1 MKNKKQPSPLF
12 FNACFDK
19 GQLKNLVAWFLES
32 YGEKITVD
40 FLETLK
46 QVGFNQATRAGVS
59 LGLDDLQIPT
69 QKSTL
74 ISQAIADVQ
83 SLEQNSMAGNITSV
97 EKSQR
102 MIDTWNQT
110 SELLRQNAVQNF
122 RNTNPVNP
130 VYMMAFSG
138 ARGNISQVRQLVAM
152 RGLMAD
158 PQGAILEFPIQ
169 SNFREGLTLTEY
181 LISCYGA
188 RKGLVDTALRTATSG
203 YLTRR
208 LVDAVQ
214 HVVVSMVDCG
224 TEKSIL
230 LNHFNLESRL
240 IGRVLAQNLDLPENN
255 FLVRNQLISPT
266 LAKLIAKKYTQVFV
280 RSPLTCEAYKAV
292 CQMCYGWNL
301 ANGNLVSIGE
311 AVGVIAAQS
320 IGEPGTQLTMRT
332 FHTGGVGVFSD
343 QAMKAINASFNG
355 IVEFSETL
363 TGHFVRTP
371 HGQIVYMLK
380 YTNLNPNRILLKVI
394 NIENPSLLFSITEKE
409 LPPGSLLLVRQGEKV
424 KVGQLLAQSSQ
435 IKTSKQQMPETTHP
449 VQSTID
455 GEVYFESMLISKQKQ
470 LPIGSKRRKTKEDEI
485 GPDIRTLIELGS
497 FWVFAGQSQREFH
510 IAKPIVHQGD
520 LVSTSTTIFQY
531 NFHVPQQAQLKI
543 VKSQLAFGQS
553 GAQIPLAKIRFN
565 KFGYSLSLSSRQ
577 KKQPNAEN
585 HILFYT
591 KNPKD
596 SQQTQSL
603 IWYPAGW
610 SFKEPGYFWF
620 FNNYYEHKNEILNEN
635 PALDHFSDIP
645 SVKKRSFFAK
655 PRGSFF
661 YSPQSFVKITDVSPL
676 FYVKLILLL
685 PNILFRNG
693 NKTSVLNSK
702 IRPAS
707 YIFNNCL
714 DKATKE
720 GFFQLT
726 SSLPKNQG
734 EPEFK
739 FGQAQIRTKKSLKF
753 HLNVVSSSVLKT
765 TFLREEEKSQ
775 RTMTPFLLQ
784 GLKQLKDRIYEFK
797 KNPSL
802 IFQHKKGW
810 LYIPSVKISKDLA
823 ISAKSQPFLEK
834 GHLFTDIL
842 FPNSPVSLEF
852 IGKNKIKL
860 LKSKKQF
867 TYHKKPKKVFWYS
880 LDEILQTKP
889 YLSLKQGFRDKNF
902 VFKNDS
908 NLHLLTQSKEKKVS
922 APSFAK
928 SSYFFAKRIIFHK
941 FDIHWHK
948 KRDETITETRL
959 ICNLIPSLTK
969 IQNFILDEK
978 QEVFTTSTKKTTP
991 FKFFLIKPLKETNL
1005 PTQLL
1010 LTKQWVNV
1018 LNQKK
1023 LFKTNSPFFSKQYCT
1038 DFSKKTSPNIV
1049 FQLKSPEKS
1058 GWFSPNQILRINV
1071 TIESSARFKQVTTN
1085 FIFSSFVQN
1094 QSIACIGFRFFL
1106 YDLLLLKNS
1115 EKFNFEAFKD
1125 GWVLPNKS
1133 LTTGFVK
1140 LKSNGEFRRL
1150 KSTQS
1155 ESVTS
1160 IMRNPDVITFQ
1171 LPQQVNSIFSEKLA
1185 LSDGLSLKQSF
1196 RDKNFVFKMESNLNN
1211 KNLTETN
1218 ITDHTKVLQNK
1229 EIQVGDLI
1237 RWGQE
1242 ICPGF
1247 GSAYSGQI
1255 LKITDKEI
1263 RLRHG
1268 ISILASARGII
1279 HVFHNDLI
1287 QKNDLLVTLKSRRLQ
1302 TEDIVQGIPKIEQL
1316 FEARETKGGEIIAN
1330 SVHTKLQNFFVDA
1343 LKSGNL
1349 ALAVPES
1356 VQQIQVFL
1364 VENILEAYLNQGV
1377 KISEKH
1383 VEVVVRQMTTR
1394 VRILAGG
1401 DTGLLPGELVQL
1413 TWIQE
1418 LNKQLKILGNRQA
1431 TYEPI
1436 ILGITKSVLQSESFL
1451 LAASFQEVSRVL
1463 VRSALSRKTDFLRGL
1478 HENVILGQLVPAGTG
1493 LLVDNRDEIVKKSIS
1508 SVKLNP

>member
-1 MKNKKQPSPLF
+1 MNNQKQPSPLF

-46 QVGFNQATRAGVS
+46 YVGFHQATRAGVS
-59 LGLDDLQIPT
+59 LGLDDLQIPA

-83 SLEQNSMAGNITSV
+83 SLEQNNAAGNITSV

-224 TEKSIL
+224 TEKNIL
-230 LNHFNLESRL
+230 LKDFNLESRL
-240 IGRVLAQNLDLPENN
+240 IGRVLAQNLQLPENI
-255 FLVRNQLISPT
+255 FLVKNQMISPP
-266 LAKLIAKKYTQVFV
+266 LAKIIAKHSSQVFV

-301 ANGNLVSIGE
+301 ANGHLVSIGE

-343 QAMKAINASFNG
+343 QAMKAITASFSG
-355 IVEFSETL
+355 IVEFSENL

-380 YTNLNPNRILLKVI
+380 YISLNSERVLLKVK
-394 NIENPSLLFSITEKE
+394 NKENSYLSFSITERE
-409 LPPGSLLLVRQGEKV
+409 LPTGSLLLVRQGEKV
-424 KVGQLLAQSSQ
+424 QAGQLLAQSSQ

-449 VQSTID
+449 VQATMD
-455 GEVYFESMLISKQKQ
+455 GEIYFESMLISKQKEIQ
-470 LPIGSKRRKTKEDEI
+470 ARSKRRKTKEDDL

-497 FWVFAGQSQREFH
+497 FWVFAGQNTREFH
-510 IAKPIVHQGD
+510 IAKPVVRPGD
-520 LVSTSTTIFQY
+520 LVSKATAIFQY
-531 NFHVPQQAQLKI
+531 NFHVPQQAQLKK

-553 GAQIPLAKIRFN
+553 RAEIPLEKVRFHQ
-565 KFGYSLSLSSRQ
+565 FGYSLTVLQKQ
-577 KKQPNAEN
+577 KKTDNFDLTKK
-585 HILFYT
+585 HVLFYT
-591 KNPKD
+591 KN
-596 SQQTQSL
+596 SQDPLKNQSL
-603 IWYPAGW
+603 IWYPVGC
-610 SFKEPGYFWF
+610 SFTEPGYFWF
-620 FNNYYEHKNEILNEN
+620 LNNYYEEKNELLNEN
-635 PALDHFSDIP
+635 LNVDLNFSDKNSP
-645 SVKKRSFFAK
+645 H
-655 PRGSFF
+655 GNFF
-661 YSPQSFVKITDVSPL
+661 YSSQPLVKIECKSQFDYFKVSLL
-676 FYVKLILLL
+676 FGLQTSNRSSKIKLSSFIFNPRL
-685 PNILFRNG
+685 NIA
-693 NKTSVLNSK
+693 NKTGLFHTNSD
-702 IRPAS
+702 
-707 YIFNNCL
+707 L
-714 DKATKE
+714 
-720 GFFQLT
+720 L
-726 SSLPKNQG
+726 
-734 EPEFK
+734 
-739 FGQAQIRTKKSLKF
+739 KKSFQNYTPQQIKTKQSLWF
-753 HLNVVSSSVLKT
+753 PSNFVSSSQEVNAQKKITL
-765 TFLREEEKSQ
+765 FLS
-775 RTMTPFLLQ
+775 Q
-784 GLKQLKDRIYEFK
+784 GLKHVKDRIY
-797 KNPSL
+797 NCQVSNSL
-802 IFQHKKGW
+802 VFEEKKGW
-810 LYIPSVKISKDLA
+810 LFIPASTNLTDSIKPSTVV
-823 ISAKSQPFLEK
+823 EN
-834 GHLFTDIL
+834 GHLLNDVL
-842 FPNSPVSLEF
+842 FPNMPVSSEF
-852 IGKNKIKL
+852 IGKIKVL
-860 LKSKKQF
+860 NPKNEHSF
-867 TYHKKPKKVFWYS
+867 TKETKPTSWYS
-880 LDEILQTKP
+880 IDNFLDLKPFCKKSEIFDRESNFDF
-889 YLSLKQGFRDKNF
+889 SLKR
-902 VFKNDS
+902 
-908 NLHLLTQSKEKKVS
+908 KEKNRL
-922 APSFAK
+922 PSFFHIPPY
-928 SSYFFAKRIIFHK
+928 SLRKRILFYKLSKNKAINKDQNPRNSTFRPQ
-941 FDIHWHK
+941 ILGLCQQQ
-948 KRDETITETRL
+948 KRVPD
-959 ICNLIPSLTK
+959 N
-969 IQNFILDEK
+969 
-978 QEVFTTSTKKTTP
+978 TKKSTSL
-991 FKFFLIKPLKETNL
+991 KFFLIKYLKEVTL

-1010 LTKQWVNV
+1010 LTEEWTNV
-1018 LNQKK
+1018 LNQNT
-1023 LFKTNSPFFSKQYCT
+1023 LVKTNSPIFTKQYCT
-1038 DFSKKTSPNIV
+1038 GFTTKTSANLN
-1049 FQLKSPEKS
+1049 FQIQSPKKS
-1058 GWFSPNQILRINV
+1058 GWFSPKQFFRVDV
-1071 TIESSARFKQVTTN
+1071 TLESPTRFKEVISN
-1085 FIFSSFVQN
+1085 FIFLTSIN
-1094 QSIACIGFRFFL
+1094 KKSIATIGFRFFL
-1106 YDLLLLKNS
+1106 YDLLVLKNP
-1115 EKFNFEAFKD
+1115 EKFKFETFTD
-1125 GWVLPNKS
+1125 GWVLPNKR

-1140 LKSNGEFRRL
+1140 LKSTGEFRRL

-1160 IMRNPDVITFQ
+1160 IMRNQDVVTFEVPPC
-1171 LPQQVNSIFSEKLA
+1171 LNSPSTKTIFST
-1185 LSDGLSLKQSF
+1185 LSY
-1196 RDKNFVFKMESNLNN
+1196 KN
-1211 KNLTETN
+1211 
-1218 ITDHTKVLQNK
+1218 
-1229 EIQVGDLI
+1229 IQVGDLI
-1237 RWGQE
+1237 RWGDE
-1242 ICPGF
+1242 IFPGI
-1247 GSAYSGQI
+1247 GAPSSGQV
-1255 LKITDKEI
+1255 LKITDDKIVI
-1263 RLRHG
+1263 RRG

-1349 ALAVPES
+1349 SVAVPES

-1364 VENILEAYLNQGV
+1364 VANILEAYLNQGV

-1418 LNKQLKILGNRQA
+1418 LNNQLKLLGNRQA

-1493 LLVDNRDEIVKKSIS
+1493 LLVDTQDEIRKNSIS
-1508 SVKLNP
+1508 VVKLNP

>member
-1 MKNKKQPSPLF
+1 MILDQIKSSFMKNQKQPSPLF

-266 LAKLIAKKYTQVFV
+266 LAKLIAKNSTQVFV

-380 YTNLNPNRILLKVI
+380 YTNLNPNRIILKVI
-394 NIENPSLLFSITEKE
+394 NIENPSLFFSITEKE
-409 LPPGSLLLVRQGEKV
+409 LPPGSLLLVREGEKV

-497 FWVFAGQSQREFH
+497 FWVFAGQNQREFH
-510 IAKPIVHQGD
+510 IAEPFVHQGD
-520 LVSTSTTIFQY
+520 LVSTSTAIFQY
-531 NFHVPQQAQLKI
+531 NFHVPQQAQLKT
-543 VKSQLAFGQS
+543 VQSQLAFGQS
-553 GAQIPLAKIRFN
+553 GAQIPLEKIRFH
-565 KFGYSLSLSSRQ
+565 KFGYSLSLSLRQ
-577 KKQPNAEN
+577 KQEQNEK

-610 SFKEPGYFWF
+610 SVKKSGYFWF
-620 FNNYYEHKNEILNEN
+620 FNNYYEHKNEILNET
-635 PALDHFSDIP
+635 PALDPVSETP
-645 SVKKRSFFAK
+645 SVKKRSFLAS

-661 YSPQSFVKITDVSPL
+661 YSPQPFVKITDASQL
-676 FYVKLILLL
+676 FYLKLILL
-685 PNILFRNG
+685 FG

-702 IRPAS
+702 NRPAS

-714 DKATKE
+714 DIASKE
-720 GFFQLT
+720 GLFQLT
-726 SSLPKNQG
+726 SSVPVLKTKFSSSKNCFEERANQG
-734 EPEFK
+734 KFK
-739 FGQAQIRTKKSLKF
+739 FEQPQIRTKKSFKF
-753 HLNVVSSSVLKT
+753 HRNTLSSSVLKT
-765 TFLREEEKSQ
+765 TFLRGKEKSQ
-775 RTMTPFLLQ
+775 KIMTPFLLQ
-784 GLKQLKDRIYEFK
+784 GLEQIKDRIYNFE

-802 IFQHKKGW
+802 ICQHKNGW
-810 LYIPSVKISKDLA
+810 LYIPSVKICKELA
-823 ISAKSQPFLEK
+823 ISTKSQTFLEK

-852 IGKNKIKL
+852 IGNNKIKL
-860 LKSKKQF
+860 LKSKKQLSY
-867 TYHKKPKKVFWYS
+867 TKKPKKLFWHS
-880 LDEILQTKP
+880 LDEILQSKP
-889 YLSLKQGFRDKNF
+889 YH
-902 VFKNDS
+902 S
-908 NLHLLTQSKEKKVS
+908 NLYLLSQSKEKKVS
-922 APSFAK
+922 ASSFSKPS
-928 SSYFFAKRIIFHK
+928 SFFAKRIIFYK
-941 FDIHWHK
+941 SDTRWNK
-948 KRDETITETRL
+948 KRDEILCFFTPDKKAEETRL
-959 ICNLIPSLTK
+959 ICQLIPSLPKT
-969 IQNFILDEK
+969 QNYILDEK
-978 QEVFTTSTKKTTP
+978 QEIFTTSTKKTTP
-991 FKFFLIKPLKETNL
+991 FKFFLIKPIKEMHL

-1023 LFKTNSPFFSKQYCT
+1023 LFKTNSPFFTKQYCT
-1038 DFSKKTSPNIV
+1038 DFLKKTSPNIV
-1049 FQLKSPEKS
+1049 FQLKSAEKS
-1058 GWFSPNQILRINV
+1058 GWFSPNQIFRINV
-1071 TIESSARFKQVTTN
+1071 TIESSARFKQVATN

-1094 QSIACIGFRFFL
+1094 KSIPGIGFRFFL

-1115 EKFNFEAFKD
+1115 EKFHFETFKD
-1125 GWVLPNKS
+1125 GWVLPNKR

-1160 IMRNPDVITFQ
+1160 IMRNQDVITFQ
-1171 LPQQVNSIFSEKLA
+1171 FPQRVNSIFSEKLPPI
-1185 LSDGLSLKQSF
+1185 
-1196 RDKNFVFKMESNLNN
+1196 ESNFD
-1211 KNLTETN
+1211 KKKLTEIN
-1218 ITDHTKVLQNK
+1218 ITDHINVFQNTQ
-1229 EIQVGDLI
+1229 IQVGDLI

-1247 GSAYSGQI
+1247 GSAYSGQV
-1255 LKITDKEI
+1255 LKITDKKI
-1263 RLRHG
+1263 VLRHG

-1493 LLVDNRDEIVKKSIS
+1493 LLVDNRDEILKKSLS
-1508 SVKLNP
+1508 SFKLNP